1 MKKTKKPKKPSRS
14 KLVRKLDSIFSQ
26 YIRLKYSDSKWNCTC
41 YTCWQKAHW
50 KEMQNWHF
58 LSRSN
63 YKYRWSEDNCRVQDY
78 RCNVIYKWNYK
89 IYTIKMIEEYGKE
102 NIEYI
107 INDKSLIKIKTYEIE
122 EMIVKYTELVKKLE
136 TKLQKS

>member
-1 MKKTKKPKKPSRS
+1 
-14 KLVRKLDSIFSQ
+14 
-26 YIRLKYSDSKWNCTC
+26 
-41 YTCWQKAHW
+41 
-50 KEMQNWHF
+50 
-58 LSRSN
+58 
-63 YKYRWSEDNCRVQDY
+63 
-78 RCNVIYKWNYK
+78 
-89 IYTIKMIEEYGKE
+89 MIEEYGKE